1 VVVHISLIHTI
12 KHLNL
17 LKSLFSMSDKN
28 TNHNNNQNAKANS
41 KDESKDLGITVKKS
55 EDFSEWYQQA
65 MLKSEFAD
73 YSAVS
78 GCIVYRPD
86 SYAIWEKIVRVSDDK
101 LKKLG
106 VKNSYF
112 PLLIPEKLLTKETTH
127 LEGFT
132 PEVAW
137 VTHAGDTKLD
147 EKLAIRPT
155 SETIMYDSY
164 SKWVRSHRDL
174 PLKLA
179 QWNNVV
185 RWEFK
190 HPVPF
195 LRGREFL
202 WVEGHT
208 VFATKEEAEHE
219 GVDIIKVWEDVLKDY
234 LAVAFFT
241 GVKSRKE
248 TFAGAEYTISLESVL
263 PNGRAIQGPDFHH
276 DGQIFAKAYDI
287 KFLNKNGEQEY
298 AYQNTWAITTRM
310 IGVMLG
316 IHGDDKGVIVPPRI
330 AATHIVIVPILFE
343 DSAEKV
349 LAKCQELK
357 DELTSHKYHEFNFE
371 IIVDD
376 RAYSPGWKF
385 NQWELKGVPL
395 RIEIGPKDLDKG
407 HVVMVRRDTR
417 AKEFVKF
424 SDVLSKSKEMLD
436 AIQLQLFEN
445 SKRLMDSTITMV
457 DKLEDAK
464 TAIEGKKIVLAPYCD
479 DGNCEDYVK
488 EETGGAKILNSPLH
502 QKDSETSELKCIRCG
517 KPAKLFH
524 FGKSY

>member
-1 VVVHISLIHTI
+1 M
-12 KHLNL
+12 NA
-17 LKSLFSMSDKN
+17 DKN
-28 TNHNNNQNAKANS
+28 NKS
-41 KDESKDLGITVKKS
+41 RDEPSDLGITAKKS

-65 MLKSEFAD
+65 MLKSELAD

-86 SYAIWEKIVRVSDDK
+86 SYAIWEKIVRISDTK

-106 VKNSYF
+106 IRNCYF
-112 PLLIPEKLLTKETTH
+112 PLFIPEKILMKEATH
-127 LEGFT
+127 LEGFS

-137 VTHAGDTKLD
+137 VTHAGDTLLD
-147 EKLAIRPT
+147 ERLAIRPT

-164 SKWVRSHRDL
+164 SKWIRSHRDL
-174 PLKLA
+174 PLRLA

-208 VFATKEEAEHE
+208 VFATKSEAEAE
-219 GVDIIKVWEDVLKDY
+219 CKDIIDIWENVLSEY

-241 GVKSRKE
+241 GKKSKKE

-316 IHGDDKGVIVPPRI
+316 IHGDDKGVIIPPRI
-330 AATHIVIVPILFE
+330 APIHIVIVPILF
-343 DSAEKV
+343 DNSMDIV
-349 LAKCQELK
+349 LAKCRELK
-357 DELTSHKYHEFNFE
+357 EELSKHKYHEFDTTV
-371 IIVDD
+371 ILDD
-376 RAYSPGWKF
+376 RSYSPGWKF
-385 NQWELKGVPL
+385 NQWELKGIPI
-395 RIEIGPKDLDKG
+395 RIEIGPKDLEKG
-407 HVVMVRRDTR
+407 HVVMVRRDTGK
-417 AKEFVKF
+417 KEFVKF
-424 SDVLSKSKEMLD
+424 DQVVE
-436 AIQLQLFEN
+436 Q
-445 SKRLMDSTITMV
+445 SKRLLDEIQSGLYIASKKFMESTIVST
-457 DKLEDAK
+457 DSLDDA
-464 TAIEGKKIVLAPYCD
+464 TRIIADKKIALVPYCD
-479 DGNCEDYVK
+479 DGECEDYIK
-488 EETGGAKILNSPLH
+488 EETGGAKILNSPIS
-502 QKDSETSELKCIRCG
+502 QENIIRTCIRCG
-517 KPAKLFH
+517 KPAKLFY

>member
-1 VVVHISLIHTI
+1 MTDNSNISKKKQKEEKIE
-12 KHLNL
+12 KE
-17 LKSLFSMSDKN
+17 K
-28 TNHNNNQNAKANS
+28 
-41 KDESKDLGITVKKS
+41 ELGITVKKS
-55 EDFSEWYQQA
+55 DDFSEWYQQA
-65 MLKSEFAD
+65 MLKSEVAD

-78 GCIVYRPD
+78 GCIVYRPG
-86 SYAIWEKIVRVSDDK
+86 SYAIWEKIVSTCDSK

-112 PLLIPEKLLTKETTH
+112 PLLIPEKLLMKESTH
-127 LEGFT
+127 LEGFS

-147 EKLAIRPT
+147 EKLAVRPT

-164 SKWVRSHRDL
+164 SKWIRSHRDL

-208 VFATKEEAEHE
+208 VFATKQEAENE
-219 GVDIIKVWEDVLKDY
+219 GTDIVNIWEDVLKNY
-234 LAVAFFT
+234 LAVAFVT
-241 GVKSRKE
+241 GKKSKKE
-248 TFAGAEYTISLESVL
+248 TFAGAEYTISLESAF

-287 KFLNKNGEQEY
+287 KFLNKDGEIEY

-316 IHGDDKGVIVPPRI
+316 IHGDDKGLVIPPRV
-330 AATHIVIVPILFE
+330 APTHIVIVPILFD
-343 DSAEKV
+343 DSMESV
-349 LAKCQELK
+349 LKKCRELK
-357 DELTSHKYHEFNFE
+357 EELSKEKYHEFNME
-371 IIVDD
+371 VIIDE
-376 RAYSPGWKF
+376 RNYKPGWKF
-385 NQWELKGVPL
+385 NEWELKGVPL
-395 RIEIGPKDLDKG
+395 RIELGPRDLEKG
-407 HVVMVRRDTR
+407 QVIIARRDNGV
-417 AKEFVKF
+417 KEQIKFEHVSSTVKK
-424 SDVLSKSKEMLD
+424 LLD
-436 AIQLQLFEN
+436 DMQLQLYEK
-445 SKRLMDSTITMV
+445 SKRLMESTIT
-457 DKLEDAK
+457 K
-464 TAIEGKKIVLAPYCD
+464 TDSLDDLKRLIDEKKIILAPYCD
-479 DGNCEDYVK
+479 GGECEENIK
-488 EETGGAKILNSPLH
+488 EQTGAKTLNSPLN
-502 QKDSETSELKCIRCG
+502 QDSVMTENLKCVRCG
-517 KPAKLFH
+517 KPARLFY